1 MCLAVPGIIEELNG
15 EWAQVRV
22 GGVTVEAN
30 VALVPG
36 AVLGDYVLVHA
47 GYAIQRLTKEE
58 AEESLELLREFS
70 EFQESYDQ
78 GK

>member
-1 MCLAVPGIIEELNG
+1 MCLAVPGVIEELAG
-15 EWAQVRV
+15 EWAKARV
-22 GGVTVEAN
+22 GGVTVKVN
-30 VALVPG
+30 LALVPD

-47 GYAIQRLTKEE
+47 GYAIQQLSKEE

-70 EFQESYDQ
+70 EFQETLDE